1 MAAENAKA
9 PDPFEL
15 SIITQPGTKLSL
27 SVSNTPT
34 GEIVRN
40 IFQRYCFDA
49 DPHKSQKVD
58 MDLRPIVKSPIPVAS
73 HQLKD
78 NTSSLVSLTEET
90 SNVQPLTNPPVYTC
104 NTSESSS
111 LTARRVAPPS
121 ALSNTTQE
129 PIRSQAVWDL
139 GGDEID
145 EEAYES
151 DPGSADEE
159 RNLRLSGSRQIP
171 PVRLPSLPLI
181 VTILIALIMNRTMN
195 PHRHVNVDDK
205 QLHSKRVKM

>member
-40 IFQRYCFDA
+40 NFQRYCFDA

-104 NTSESSS
+104 NTSSS
-111 LTARRVAPPS
+111 LTAERVAPPS
-121 ALSNTTQE
+121 ALSNTTRE
-129 PIRSQAVWDL
+129 PIRSQAAWDL

-159 RNLRLSGSRQIP
+159 RNLRLFGSRRIP
-171 PVRLPSLPLI
+171 PVRPY
-181 VTILIALIMNRTMN
+181 IMA
-195 PHRHVNVDDK
+195 H
-205 QLHSKRVKM
+205 

>member
-1 MAAENAKA
+1 MAAENAKV

-15 SIITQPGTKLSL
+15 SIIAQPGTKLSL
-27 SVSNTPT
+27 SFSNTPT
-34 GEIVRN
+34 GEIVSN
-40 IFQRYCFDA
+40 IFPSYCFDA
-49 DPHKSQKVD
+49 DPHISQKVN
-58 MDLRPIVKSPIPVAS
+58 MDLRPTIKNPIPVAS
-73 HQLKD
+73 NQLKD
-78 NTSSLVSLTEET
+78 KTSSLVVSLTEET

-159 RNLRLSGSRQIP
+159 RNLRLFGSR
-171 PVRLPSLPLI
+171 
-181 VTILIALIMNRTMN
+181 
-195 PHRHVNVDDK
+195 
-205 QLHSKRVKM
+205 